1 MLPRILEPEVMDT
14 PEEATSYNTMDHS
27 AVNTLFVTDLL
38 AMFAETP
45 PPRSRNPFTPDD
57 EDAATLD
64 ILDLGT
70 GTAQIVVELCSR
82 LAECRVMAADAAASM
97 LDLALYNIEVSGH
110 RHRIQLDQIDAKALH
125 YSDGQFGVVMSNSL
139 IHHIPEP
146 FVALKEAVRVTMPG
160 GLLFFRDLLRPES
173 TEQLT
178 QLVQSYA
185 GNEEATAQKMF
196 AESLHAA
203 LTLDEIREMIS
214 SLGFDVET
222 VQQTSDRH
230 WTWKAVK
237 SADCGIRNAE

>member
-38 AMFAETP
+38 AFFAEASP
-45 PPRSRNPFTPDD
+45 PQSRSRLMPDD
-57 EDAATLD
+57 DEAATLD

-70 GTAQIVVELCSR
+70 GTALIVVELCNR

-97 LDLALYNIEVSGH
+97 LDLALYNIEVSGQ

-125 YSDGQFGVVMSNSL
+125 YMDGQFGVVMSNSL

-146 FVALKEAVRVTMPG
+146 LAALKEAVRVTMPG
-160 GLLFFRDLLRPES
+160 GLLFFRDLLRPEN

-178 QLVQSYA
+178 QLVQTYA
-185 GNEEATAQKMF
+185 GNEEPFAQKMF

-203 LTLDEIREMIS
+203 LTLEEIREMVS
-214 SLGFDVET
+214 SLGFAPET

-237 SADCGIRNAE
+237 SS

>member
-1 MLPRILEPEVMDT
+1 MPLQRVLEPEVMDT

-45 PPRSRNPFTPDD
+45 PPRTRNPFTPDD
-57 EDAATLD
+57 DHAATLD

-70 GTAQIVVELCSR
+70 GTAQIVVELCNR

-125 YSDGQFGVVMSNSL
+125 YIDSQFGVVMSNSM

-146 FVALKEAVRVTMPG
+146 FVALKEAVRVTMPN
-160 GLLFFRDLLRPES
+160 GLVFFRDLLRPQS

-178 QLVQSYA
+178 QLVQTYA
-185 GNEEATAQKMF
+185 GNEEPAAQKMF

-203 LTLDEIREMIS
+203 LTLDEIRAMIS
-214 SLGFDVET
+214 SLGFAPET

-230 WTWKAVK
+230 WTWKAV
-237 SADCGIRNAE
+237 NAERKM